1 MLDKSIHSFLQ
12 ALSSLLSLEFM
23 QLRLILVL
31 VQELVE
37 ALATELVKV
46 LVYRVVLVLQDLMTQ
61 TMRRLA
67 VVESKQ
73 LAHMQRQNPRIRN
86 LKLN

>member
-1 MLDKSIHSFLQ
+1 
-12 ALSSLLSLEFM
+12 M
-23 QLRLILVL
+23 QPKLILVL
-31 VQELVE
+31 ALEPVRP
-37 ALATELVKV
+37 LATELVKV

-86 LKLN
+86 LKLS

>member
-1 MLDKSIHSFLQ
+1 MLDKSIHSFPQ
-12 ALSSLLSLEFM
+12 VLSSLLSLEFM
-23 QLRLILVL
+23 QPRLILVL
-31 VQELVE
+31 AQEPVRP
-37 ALATELVKV
+37 LATELVKV

-67 VVESKQ
+67 VVEFKQ

-86 LKLN
+86 LKLS

>member
-23 QLRLILVL
+23 QPRLILVL
-31 VQELVE
+31 AQEPVRP
-37 ALATELVKV
+37 LATELVKV

-86 LKLN
+86 LKLS

>member
-23 QLRLILVL
+23 QPRLILVL
-31 VQELVE
+31 AQEPVRP
-37 ALATELVKV
+37 LATELVKV

-86 LKLN
+86 LKQS